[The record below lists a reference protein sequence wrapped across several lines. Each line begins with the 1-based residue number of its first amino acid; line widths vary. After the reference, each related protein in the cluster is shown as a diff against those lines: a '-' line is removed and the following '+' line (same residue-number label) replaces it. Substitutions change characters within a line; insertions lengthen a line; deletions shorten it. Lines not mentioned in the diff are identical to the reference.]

1 MTERNDA
8 ACNHRNPVRGGL
20 DRPVLLALSER
31 EPPWKGLHMSETTER
46 AGDAFVRYLKDRLP
60 LVEGALD
67 ATRAAAVPSDMP
79 APADDLERYLYAPL
93 AHFTSGGGKRVR
105 PVLALL
111 GAEAA
116 GGRAEQALSCGV
128 AIELFQSAA
137 LIHDD
142 IADASELR
150 RGEPCLYRTEGLG
163 LAINAGDLALT
174 RVFEIV
180 LADASLPAER
190 RLRVLEELVRMERHT
205 LEGQALDLGWAR
217 DGRWDVTSDDYL
229 YMIDGKTAWYTVAS
243 PLYAGALAAGAE
255 PDAVRG
261 LIEVGL
267 PAGLAFQL
275 QDDLLNLVG
284 DADAQGKDFRSDI
297 TEGKRTLAV
306 VWALEHLDDADRSEL
321 VSLLESGTA
330 DTSRLARA
338 VELIEL
344 GGGID
349 KCRELAAEKTAEAQK
364 RARELAACGAITT
377 EAADLLVSM
386 ADFFINR
393 RA

>member
-1 MTERNDA
+1 MSDMTG
-8 ACNHRNPVRGGL
+8 H
-20 DRPVLLALSER
+20 
-31 EPPWKGLHMSETTER
+31 
-46 AGDAFVRYLKDRLP
+46 AGESFVAYLKDRLP
-60 LVEGALD
+60 LIERALHEADAVAMSHEGAPTEDLD
-67 ATRAAAVPSDMP
+67 
-79 APADDLERYLYAPL
+79 RYLYAPL
-93 AHFTSGGGKRVR
+93 AHFTAGGGKRVR

-111 GAEAA
+111 GAEAV
-116 GGRAEQALSCGV
+116 GGRADQALSCGV

-180 LADASLPAER
+180 LADGSLPAER

-306 VWALEHLDDADRSEL
+306 VWALEHLGGAERSEL
-321 VSLLESGTA
+321 VELLESRTA

-344 GGGID
+344 GDGID

-364 RARELAACGAITT
+364 RARELAERGVITT
-377 EAADLLVSM
+377 EAAELLVSM

>member
-1 MTERNDA
+1 M
-8 ACNHRNPVRGGL
+8 RGGL

-31 EPPWKGLHMSETTER
+31 ELPWKGLHMSDMTGHASES
-46 AGDAFVRYLKDRLP
+46 FVAYLKDRLP
-60 LVEGALD
+60 LIERALHEAD
-67 ATRAAAVPSDMP
+67 AVAMDCDN
-79 APADDLERYLYAPL
+79 APTEDLDRYLYAPL
-93 AHFTSGGGKRVR
+93 AHFTAGGGKRVR

-111 GAEAA
+111 GAEAV
-116 GGRAEQALSCGV
+116 GGRADQALSCGV

-180 LADASLPAER
+180 LADGSLPAER

-306 VWALEHLDDADRSEL
+306 VWALEHLGGAERSEL
-321 VSLLESGTA
+321 VELLESGTA

-364 RARELAACGAITT
+364 RARELAECGIIAT
-377 EAADLLVSM
+377 EAAELLVSM

>member
-1 MTERNDA
+1 MSDMTG
-8 ACNHRNPVRGGL
+8 H
-20 DRPVLLALSER
+20 
-31 EPPWKGLHMSETTER
+31 
-46 AGDAFVRYLKDRLP
+46 AGESFVAYLKDRLP
-60 LVEGALD
+60 LIERALHEADAVAMSHEGAPTEDLD
-67 ATRAAAVPSDMP
+67 
-79 APADDLERYLYAPL
+79 RYLYAPL
-93 AHFTSGGGKRVR
+93 AHFTAGGGKRVR

-111 GAEAA
+111 GAEAV
-116 GGRAEQALSCGV
+116 GGRADQALSCGV

-180 LADASLPAER
+180 LADGSLPAER

-306 VWALEHLDDADRSEL
+306 VWALEHLGGAERSEL
-321 VSLLESGTA
+321 VELLESRTA

-349 KCRELAAEKTAEAQK
+349 KCRELAAEKTVEAQK
-364 RARELAACGAITT
+364 RARELAEYGVITT
-377 EAADLLVSM
+377 EAAELLVSM

>member
-1 MTERNDA
+1 M
-8 ACNHRNPVRGGL
+8 RGGL
-20 DRPVLLALSER
+20 GRPVLLALSEK
-31 EPPWKGLHMSETTER
+31 ELPWKGPHMSDMTER
-46 AGDAFVRYLKDRLP
+46 AGENFVAYLKDRLP
-60 LVEGALD
+60 LIERALHEAD
-67 ATRAAAVPSDMP
+67 AVAMSRDD
-79 APADDLERYLYAPL
+79 APTDDLDRYLYAPL
-93 AHFTSGGGKRVR
+93 AHFTAGGGKRVR

-111 GAEAA
+111 GAEAV
-116 GGRAEQALSCGV
+116 GGSADQALSCGV

-180 LADASLPAER
+180 LADGSLPAER

-255 PDAVRG
+255 PDAMRG

-284 DADAQGKDFRSDI
+284 NADAQGKDFRSDI

-306 VWALEHLDDADRSEL
+306 VWALEHLGGAERSEL
-321 VSLLESGTA
+321 VELLESATT
-330 DTSRLARA
+330 DTSKLERA
-338 VELIEL
+338 VELIKL

-349 KCRELAAEKTAEAQK
+349 KCRKLATEKTAEAQK
-364 RARELAACGAITT
+364 RARELAECGVITA
-377 EAADLLVSM
+377 EAAELLVSM

>member
-1 MTERNDA
+1 MQR
-8 ACNHRNPVRGGL
+8 
-20 DRPVLLALSER
+20 
-31 EPPWKGLHMSETTER
+31 
-46 AGDAFVRYLKDRLP
+46 
-60 LVEGALD
+60 D
-67 ATRAAAVPSDMP
+67 ATATTHDGTEFIAYLRDKLPSIEQAIDTAVARPLSDTGH
-79 APADDLERYLYAPL
+79 APVADLDRYLYTPL
-93 AHFTSGGGKRVR
+93 AHFTAGGGKRVR

-111 GAEAA
+111 GAEAV
-116 GGRAEQALSCGV
+116 GGNTEQALSSGV

-142 IADASELR
+142 IADESELR
-150 RGEPCLYRTEGLG
+150 RGEPCLYRTEGEG

-174 RVFEIV
+174 RVFEVV
-180 LADASLPAER
+180 LADATLPADR

-217 DGRWDVTSDDYL
+217 DERWDVTSEDYL

-243 PLYAGALAAGAE
+243 PLYIGALAAGASE
-255 PDAVRG
+255 DAARG

-275 QDDLLNLVG
+275 QDDLLNLIG

-306 VWALEHLDDADRSEL
+306 VWALEHLGESERTEL
-321 VSLLESGTA
+321 VGLLEAKTTA
-330 DTSRLARA
+330 PAELARA

-344 GGGID
+344 GGGI
-349 KCRELAAEKTAEAQK
+349 AACHEMAATKAAEAQSN
-364 RARELAACGAITT
+364 AQVLASEGKASA
-377 EAADLLVSM
+377 EAAALLCSM
-386 ADFFINR
+386 ADFFISR
-393 RA
+393 SA

>member
-1 MTERNDA
+1 MM
-8 ACNHRNPVRGGL
+8 
-20 DRPVLLALSER
+20 
-31 EPPWKGLHMSETTER
+31 KGRRMSETTGRDGEGFI
-46 AGDAFVRYLKDRLP
+46 AYLKDRLP
-60 LVEGALD
+60 LVEHALE
-67 ATRAAAVPSDMP
+67 ATRATGVPGDGP
-79 APADDLERYLYAPL
+79 APSDDLERYLYAPL
-93 AHFTSGGGKRVR
+93 AHFTAGGGKRVR

-111 GAEAA
+111 GAEAV
-116 GGRAEQALSCGV
+116 GGNAEQALSCGV

-180 LADASLPAER
+180 LADETLPVDR
-190 RLRVLEELVRMERHT
+190 RLSVLEELVRMERHT

-243 PLYAGALAAGAE
+243 PLYAGALSAGAGKE
-255 PDAVRG
+255 TAQG

-306 VWALEHLDDADRSEL
+306 VWALEHLDAEDRDEL
-321 VSLLESGTA
+321 VGLLESGTTDA
-330 DTSRLARA
+330 SLLARA
-338 VELIEL
+338 VELIER

-349 KCRELAAEKTAEAQK
+349 TCRELAAEKTAEAQE
-364 RARELAACGAITT
+364 RVRELAANGVITAA
-377 EAADLLVSM
+377 AADLLISM

>member
-1 MTERNDA
+1 M
-8 ACNHRNPVRGGL
+8 RGGL
-20 DRPVLLALSER
+20 GRPVLLALSER
-31 EPPWKGLHMSETTER
+31 EPPWKGLHMSDTTGR
-46 AGDAFVRYLKDRLP
+46 AGEGFVAYLKDRLP
-60 LVEGALD
+60 LIEHALHEAGAVTMSRD
-67 ATRAAAVPSDMP
+67 N
-79 APADDLERYLYAPL
+79 APADDLDRYLYAPL
-93 AHFTSGGGKRVR
+93 AHFTAGDGKRVR
-105 PVLALL
+105 PVLALI
-111 GAEAA
+111 GAEAV
-116 GGRAEQALSCGV
+116 GGQASQALSCGV

-180 LADASLPAER
+180 LADDTLPADR

-255 PDAVRG
+255 PDAARG
-261 LIEVGL
+261 LIGVGL

-306 VWALEHLDDADRSEL
+306 VWALEHLLDAQRSEL
-321 VSLLESGTA
+321 VGLLESGT
-330 DTSRLARA
+330 TESSQLARA

-344 GGGID
+344 GGGIE
-349 KCRELAAEKTAEAQK
+349 KCRELAVEKTTEAQR
-364 RARELAACGAITT
+364 RARGLAECGVITD

>member
-1 MTERNDA
+1 MSDMTG
-8 ACNHRNPVRGGL
+8 H
-20 DRPVLLALSER
+20 
-31 EPPWKGLHMSETTER
+31 
-46 AGDAFVRYLKDRLP
+46 AGESFVAYLKDRLP
-60 LVEGALD
+60 LIERALHEADAVAMSHEGAPTEDLD
-67 ATRAAAVPSDMP
+67 
-79 APADDLERYLYAPL
+79 RYLYAPL
-93 AHFTSGGGKRVR
+93 AHFTAGGGKRVR

-111 GAEAA
+111 GAETV
-116 GGRAEQALSCGV
+116 GGCADQALSCGV

-180 LADASLPAER
+180 LADGSLPAER

-255 PDAVRG
+255 PDAVRD

-306 VWALEHLDDADRSEL
+306 VWALEHLGGAERSEL
-321 VSLLESGTA
+321 VELLESRTDDA
-330 DTSRLARA
+330 SRLARA

-364 RARELAACGAITT
+364 RARELAECGVITT
-377 EAADLLVSM
+377 EAAELLVSM

>member
-1 MTERNDA
+1 MSDA
-8 ACNHRNPVRGGL
+8 NTNTGEAFVAYL
-20 DRPVLLALSER
+20 R
-31 EPPWKGLHMSETTER
+31 EKLPLIER
-46 AGDAFVRYLKDRLP
+46 ALHEANAAPMAEVDAPTRD
-60 LVEGALD
+60 LD
-67 ATRAAAVPSDMP
+67 
-79 APADDLERYLYAPL
+79 RYLYEPL
-93 AHFTSGGGKRVR
+93 AHFTAGGGKRVR

-111 GAEAA
+111 GAEAM
-116 GGRAEQALSCGV
+116 GGCAEQALSSGV

-180 LADASLPAER
+180 LADGSLPAER

-275 QDDLLNLVG
+275 QDDLLNLMG

-306 VWALEHLDDADRSEL
+306 VWALEHLGGAERSEL
-321 VSLLESGTA
+321 VELLESRTA

-364 RARELAACGAITT
+364 RARELAECGVITT
-377 EAADLLVSM
+377 EAAELLVSM

>member
-1 MTERNDA
+1 M
-8 ACNHRNPVRGGL
+8 RGGL

-31 EPPWKGLHMSETTER
+31 ELPWKGLHMSDMTGH
-46 AGDAFVRYLKDRLP
+46 AGEGFVAYLKDRLP
-60 LVEGALD
+60 LIERALHEAD
-67 ATRAAAVPSDMP
+67 AVAMNRAD
-79 APADDLERYLYAPL
+79 APEDDLDRYLYAPL
-93 AHFTSGGGKRVR
+93 AHFTAGGGKRVR

-111 GAEAA
+111 GAEAV
-116 GGRAEQALSCGV
+116 GGRADQALSCGV

-180 LADASLPAER
+180 LADGSLPAER

-306 VWALEHLDDADRSEL
+306 VWALEHLGGAERSEL
-321 VSLLESGTA
+321 VELLESATT
-330 DTSRLARA
+330 DTSELARA

-349 KCRELAAEKTAEAQK
+349 KCRGLAAEKTAEAQK
-364 RARELAACGAITT
+364 RARELAEHGVITT
-377 EAADLLVSM
+377 EAAELLVSM